1 MAVLEGLQRFNRRIG
16 VGSLGIIVIRYAV
29 NRSNVFNAVL
39 NAAEV
44 TQHISHIADAHTGEE
59 AASNGCQHVFF
70 VVTAEQM
77 QLADIADSFLLAVPA
92 DDKITILHI
101 DALLQLFLTA
111 EVTQA
116 AFSFRTP
123 GTHDRIIVIKHRNL
137 CLALLTENIFLR
149 LAVGLHR
156 MMTLQMVRSKVQH
169 YCDIRTE
176 AADFFQLKA
185 GKLGSEPAIL
195 RQALY
200 LLGQCQADVAA
211 YCRRHRQMLEHL
223 SHDSSGSGFAVSTG
237 NSGNMTAIQ
246 PVAKLNLADDLQSAL
261 LCEQHICVIA
271 GNTRRKHQHPC
282 NIKQTFK
289 CSLADGQPAANA
301 LQKLQQLRL

>member
-1 MAVLEGLQRFNRRIG
+1 MAVLKGLQRFNRRIG
-16 VGSLGIIVIRYAV
+16 VGSLGIIVIRYAI

-44 TQHISHIADAHTGEE
+44 TQHISHIADAHTGEK
-59 AASNGCQHVFF
+59 AAGNGCQHVFF
-70 VVTAEQM
+70 VVTAKQM

-101 DALLQLFLTA
+101 DALLQFFLTA

-137 CLALLTENIFLR
+137 RLTLLTENIFLR

-156 MMTLQMVRSKVQH
+156 MMALQMIRSQVQH
-169 YCDIRTE
+169 YCDIRAE

-185 GKLGSEPAIL
+185 GKLGSKPTIL

-200 LLGQCQADVAA
+200 LLRQCQTDVAA
-211 YCRRHRQMLEHL
+211 YCRRHRQTLEHL
-223 SHDSSGSGFAVSTG
+223 THDSSGSCFAVSTG
-237 NSGNMTAIQ
+237 DGSNVTAIQ
-246 PVAKLNLADDLQSAL
+246 PVAKLNLTDDLQSAL

-282 NIKQTFK
+282 NIKQAFK
-289 CSLADGQPAANA
+289 CSLTDGQPTVNA